1 MKVYFMFKPCKTD
14 ASFEIIPQG
23 KIDRKLLI
31 KVILKEF
38 DGNILTDTD
47 FLTLIDIG
55 QAKISI
61 SKNNKIMIRGIKEEE
76 KAKEIANRI
85 MKYFF

>member
-38 DGNILTDTD
+38 DGNIITDTD

-85 MKYFF
+85 MRYFF

>member
-38 DGNILTDTD
+38 DGKILTDTD

-55 QAKISI
+55 QAKISV
-61 SKNNKIMIRGIKEEE
+61 SKNKVMIRGIKEEE

-85 MKYFF
+85 MRYFF